1 MKNSVQTAALALLTA
16 AVAISVAIH
25 SIDGEFSKLILWE
38 HIIFLS
44 NWKLY
49 PPLKAVTPLL
59 SMLIDSHFQIL
70 LALIVNTNKILL
82 VLSVMTVAFFK

>member
-1 MKNSVQTAALALLTA
+1 MKNSVQTASLALLTA

-44 NWKLY
+44 N
-49 PPLKAVTPLL
+49 
-59 SMLIDSHFQIL
+59 
-70 LALIVNTNKILL
+70 
-82 VLSVMTVAFFK
+82 